1 MSKRGRKRNGWL
13 YAAQTKPGDQM
24 RSDLSGHGLSNEEQ
38 ENGVNMDGMKQK
50 ASNLKHSYTIPC
62 TSEFRDRV
70 SQLADQRKVNVAD
83 LARSVL
89 LMVSNADIS
98 EFADPGDPQPED
110 RETVI
115 LKSGPSKGR
124 PWRRKPRLQ
133 VRMAPGYDALHI
145 RKALNLALHMEDGK
159 AHIRIDTPETKR
171 QRQLEADRIRKEALE
186 EAKRLEVNHNLPE
199 TTEELER
206 LRAIVSVLSFDPLK
220 EGIQDRSDAL
230 YILGFHPKTYPD
242 RTELRARFR
251 MLATIHHPDGQ
262 YGSHERMSQLNQA
275 MEVLRYAS

>member
-1 MSKRGRKRNGWL
+1 MVDGSMK
-13 YAAQTKPGDQM
+13 AQTNSGDQVNASM
-24 RSDLSGHGLSNEEQ
+24 GADNEGANKQ
-38 ENGVNMDGMKQK
+38 NNGVNMDGKKQK

-62 TSEFRDRV
+62 SSAFRDRV
-70 SQLADQRKVNVAD
+70 SELAERRKVNVAD

-89 LMVSNADIS
+89 LMVSDADIS
-98 EFADPGDPQPED
+98 NFADPGDPQADD

-145 RKALNLALHMEDGK
+145 RKALNLALYMDGGK
-159 AHIRIDTPETKR
+159 AHVRIDTEETRRKQER
-171 QRQLEADRIRKEALE
+171 EVARIRKEAME
-186 EAKRLEVNHNLPE
+186 VAKQEQTNHNLPE
-199 TTEELER
+199 TMEELER

-230 YILGFHPKTYPD
+230 YILGFPPKTYPD
-242 RTELRARFR
+242 RSELRARFR
-251 MLATIHHPDGQ
+251 MLATIHHPDGK

-275 MEVLRYAS
+275 MEILRYAS